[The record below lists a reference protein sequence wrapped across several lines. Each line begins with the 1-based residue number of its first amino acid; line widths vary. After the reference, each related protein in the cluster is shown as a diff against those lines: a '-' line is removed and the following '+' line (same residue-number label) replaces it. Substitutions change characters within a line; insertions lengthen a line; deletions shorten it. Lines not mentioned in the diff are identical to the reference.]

1 MFIKNLFKNKISILS
16 SLIAVLLMIG
26 TIISCEVGLGSSVDT
41 QPPTVSVNTPTADY
55 IIRDAFTM
63 EGDCSDE
70 QGLHQITVSLRN
82 THTSK
87 IYPSAETPF
96 VATINKE
103 QTNWECSIDPLST
116 DLPIPDGSYEATV
129 IATDKAGRKTIAT
142 KSFKI
147 DNTAPLLILTRPST
161 KLNEQGKIDS
171 SATDTYGQELT
182 ITGQVADDNNVDLME
197 IEVYDD
203 KNNKITTVPLAN
215 VPPTIDLTVATWQDE
230 NYNLIYGKDKEGTKY
245 YYCKVTVHDE
255 ARKIPFDENDKG
267 NTLSYYY
274 YNDDIYTD
282 LLSTYK
288 ATEVYKILNGTYTKD
303 NIKYFKDKNL
313 SDEEISKK
321 VTEVKSVLSKSQN
334 QTVAGTFS
342 LNPENNPYFEIDG
355 YKEIHSDSLEQIFT
369 TLRDENLFTN
379 GNPLNISILV
389 GLDQAPIIED
399 SIGIRLN
406 KIEFINNEYKIDTEN
421 PIWYIKPA
429 AEATSE
435 NDKACRELLTKVGSN
450 YKVSLKLTS
459 FVEELINDNTG
470 KKYILPTVKV
480 NNAYLVT
487 VVGKDKNGTEFVE
500 SFNQGLFLESRGN
513 PPKIKITEPSG
524 ASVYLKKDSAFNIK
538 GSVECEDFTTVNI
551 YVNDE
556 LIKTAEATWTSSV
569 DNPSVDLNGEGTGN
583 WGTLTVSPEAF
594 NQTESKEYYITVKA
608 TSGSK
613 ESEKELTIYYDVE
626 GPVIDIY
633 SVSPK
638 VTFADANGIVR
649 SDNVNGIFE
658 INARI
663 ADAFNRVDTTV
674 NKPKLN
680 IYKGNN
686 TLPENLLYT
695 ATADTAN
702 TTWTV
707 NTTEDKFADID
718 NTEITIEVVAT
729 DEPGNIAKKTEVV
742 YLNQASDKPVIELT
756 NKLVSGI
763 VDEKDYSGNSYPNGG
778 TENIIMA
785 EAPLSAKITDDDEI
799 EEVEVTIKLNG
810 LNDENN
816 TTKTVYPKAEIGS
829 NPWPLSHTAPKDV
842 GTYLAEIKVTDK
854 NGITSEIIKFWFK
867 IDAGAPTVNITLGD
881 YYGTTNQIIP
891 VTGTVKGFGGLV
903 IYKTYDEE
911 TSVKEKITGQQP
923 NETDISFI
931 FEDDFKVTQ
940 TTEGKYSQTY
950 TVTDSNNRKG
960 TGSLDY
966 IVDLNPPEI
975 AFALQIPLEGISS
988 TDYRFSG
995 ATKDFANEFTSGVES
1010 VFYQIIKA
1018 DAASPTV
1025 ESDGWSKITATTT
1038 WSFYQKFKEATA
1050 PQEAEGL
1057 PEGSYKLYVFAK
1069 DKAGNASEINSTS
1082 FDVDLNK
1089 PTVDLFFN
1097 GTSKADNAVEK
1108 TNKDYQFEFSVSDTC
1123 KLNAN
1128 PYELTIIK
1136 DEKTLSQGT
1145 DYSVSQADANGKYKV
1160 TLTNSADGNY
1170 VFKVKGL
1177 DWKNKDTIKTLNIT
1191 LDKTAPT
1198 IEVISPAT
1206 DEWQTNHTISIKGTA
1221 EDASGVTS
1229 ITAKDSQGTSINV
1242 SGTTS
1247 WTVKDIPTVEG
1258 ESTYTFSAKDTLGNT
1273 LSNKTFVLKVD
1284 HNDPEISQVTITKSG
1299 EAAESI
1305 DNNASIMT
1313 NKNFTLSGKVSDSY
1327 KLANFVLS
1335 ITDGTQT
1342 KTPNVTITKP
1352 NSQNWNWSKT
1362 FALDTDSLTDGI
1374 WTITIT
1380 ATDTSGK
1387 TASAKYKV
1395 TVDTVAPAI
1404 TKPTLTFDT
1413 ENRDGWFNK
1422 NAGTISGSVT
1432 DGTSKIA
1439 NVSYLVT
1446 NERFYIDENN
1456 AHSQLTSQT
1465 FDNTLSISNN
1475 NYSKKH
1481 SFAEGIN
1488 YVYIKAEDNAGNI
1501 SYYGQNGDV
1510 TCQIDTNAPQIIF
1523 EQPANGS
1530 MISQNI
1536 PVSYRIK
1543 FQDEGSG
1550 FLETSTATVK
1560 LMDESNAV
1568 YSYTG
1573 TIINS
1578 VVEQTIPTAN
1588 LENIS
1593 TDTPKI
1599 TVTVTDKAGNTTES
1613 ALSLAMDNTAPTVNI
1628 ANPAA
1633 ETVNGKVNVNGTA
1646 SDNVGLAKVQVY
1658 RTKLAGETANATING
1673 KEYKLLNEFEGVNGY
1688 NWNLGEI
1695 DTSVSPY
1702 TDGAKIEFLVKAID
1716 TAGNEATSSK
1726 TVTIDQDAD
1735 RPIVKFS
1742 NLNLAGMSSSSSVW
1756 NKQETIYGTVTDDDG
1771 IKSLFISSDAG
1782 QNWGENLYKDGAWE
1796 YTFQSDGNITLLFKV
1811 IDSEGTEFVSTSGSE
1826 MSKSPKLIDS
1836 QSTPNKFGYKVGN
1849 AYPNDSNT
1857 KIYLVVDTQN
1867 PIFKAVYYNKEYNQ
1881 NEELVYP
1888 LPNNTNW
1895 KIDTSINTDLFGGP
1909 QSKFYLYVVASDANG
1924 INSIDATLDSDSSKV
1939 TIVKTKSIE
1948 IPEGNGTTKGTIAII
1963 SIDTSSDSNWKKI
1976 EIATSDKSGRENKL
1990 NYSIQLDNSSPIIKF
2005 TSHAQKAQVYGSS
2018 LVTVRGNADDVQDL
2032 YLKVTDSS
2040 ATPAVSDLSTWTKF
2054 NEHTSPSAWAIEF
2067 DGESPVNSAGS
2078 TEFKAKSLN
2087 KYYDDLFEP
2096 NSDDKNADSKAMY
2109 IWVYGIDSLG
2119 NKNTPVSLEL
2129 SVNPAGDKPTIEF
2142 SYPENNNIVGGTV
2155 RVTGSSKVA
2164 DATASVESVWLQID
2178 PSYDGTTFD
2187 SNWETELS
2195 ALITDGSG
2203 NYITDYEIQ
2212 DAGGIIGRGIKAS
2225 GSPTSWN
2232 LPINTAGEFNNAD
2245 GSNRKIAIKAYAV
2258 SSSGK
2263 TSESATVYFE
2273 IDPKAPVIGSRTPL
2287 ELVQYAN
2294 GASSGTVVR
2303 RQKYTANMWI
2313 AGRWYLTGS
2322 IEDDS
2327 GIKEIKL
2334 NGTSIINDN
2343 SKLSVDYDN
2352 PPSSGTHKNFQINI
2366 PVGETTGFGSKTYVL
2381 WAQEGSEENKDT
2393 GNIEIRLNYD
2403 NQVPEFVTTGLTP
2416 TGNTIEQSNNTY
2428 TLSGTFAEPS
2438 SASGNQSGFGRI
2450 AMFFTHTVKEGNENK
2465 TYVIDPMISKGAS
2478 QENRYSTSDFEQ
2490 DSNGL
2495 YWRTYNITNIAGNEI
2510 TLNEEPHKNVRI
2522 GGLCKI
2528 DNVDYLIKKV
2538 EGSTVTI
2545 VGTITTNATVAKF
2558 AVAQIIDN
2566 LTIENGTT
2574 QAYDETIS
2582 SPIARDDGDQMVEGI
2597 SNSGTTYNWTVSI
2610 NSSLIYDGPININ
2623 FVAFDAAGNAI
2634 KNTYSGIVSNNQP
2647 RIAGVK
2653 FGTDENG
2660 NGSVEENE
2668 LNKGWSGIYANV
2680 SSSIPAGYITMTQKA
2695 TSLSI
2700 PEDLNTS
2707 ALKIKGKTVVKPE
2720 IVGGNSGLGY
2730 TYSVGNYSTETTTD
2744 LSNEHSESNDIRDDL
2759 DIAITVEDFIK
2770 NNISEGAQTF
2780 TFNIWDKTEGLT
2792 YGTNSQ
2798 KAQIKINMNVAV
2810 QDTESPKA
2818 GLKQFFWN
2826 SETDNSLYQN
2836 SRANGHIELEKD
2848 LLDTFMSALDAL
2860 NQEALDDSKK
2870 NETLDTAIISKV
2882 KDKDPKV
2889 SGKITFHGIATDNTL
2904 LKAINVKIPGLT
2916 KDSEDNDIFVN
2927 VATRNNSGIW
2937 QSTGTLEDNGW
2948 AFEIQKDAS
2957 GNPLETF
2964 SQETG
2969 HTVHFLLHWD
2979 TAKIQSTVATDVI
2992 VEVQAVDRGQA
3003 SYAGNALTYTSN
3015 AASTQAPD
3023 DTNSSYQ
3030 VDVVPYITNI
3040 SRNKEYS
3047 TKRARSGA
3055 FPLLRDE
3062 ASNTLEGFNINVE
3075 VPNDKNLEDLIYLA
3089 ITKDAAGS
3097 DHVKSMRDLAKYNDS
3112 GDPNP
3117 PENSDNMITF
3127 RVSSN
3132 AKDGYLSMTVNGIP
3146 ALNNINKKDAP
3157 YNLDTET
3164 WSDNRFV
3171 RIWDDKDRFGNT
3183 QTSGGVELAKNPAYP
3198 AMSMSETGDLYAS
3211 FTNYSMH
3218 RVYYTKINS
3227 NSTAV
3232 FRGFDSPEETSI
3244 LVTGSK
3250 VNVAYMGNYQSG
3262 GSSSRWTHFREDAG
3276 GLHLYDPYLSEIGDN
3291 ATPWTDY
3298 DSHYMARFELLYHD
3312 KQFQQFKNFKLARKD
3327 SSANGRIHIAY
3338 YDIDTMSIHYSNI
3351 SMDMPNVGTNLF
3363 EASWV
3368 NIDGGY
3374 DEHDT
3379 EAINGSTFVKSS
3391 KTYTKLADEARNITL
3406 GNNMPNV
3413 FTDNGLLRA
3422 AGTGEYVGIDLT
3434 KDKYFPVLAYF
3445 DSENKV
3451 IKLARAKVENPKKSE
3466 DNWTV
3471 QRVITNTADP
3481 NYTTSNG
3488 NYIDMQID
3496 DEGYV
3501 HIVFVNGR
3509 GELIY
3514 VKSTN
3519 NPNDGNTAYEFG
3531 DSVVIAENSPM
3542 NLDITIRGT
3551 TPYIG
3556 YLSSLGSCDGL
3567 NVAFLDYNLD
3577 YDNDDNPESD
3587 GAWETIS
3594 APLTHPVSN
3603 HKATV
3608 EVHPTPTDESA
3619 WGESAHAYYSS
3630 GYYRVAYYIGNG
3642 EGHQKPQ

>member
-182 ITGQVADDNNVDLME
+182 ISGQVADDNNVDLME

-334 QTVAGTFS
+334 QTTAGTFS

-429 AEATSE
+429 AQATTE

-459 FVEELINDNTG
+459 FIEELTNDKTG
-470 KKYILPTVKV
+470 KKYVLPTVKV

-524 ASVYLKKDSAFNIK
+524 ATVYLKKDSSVSIK

-638 VTFADANGIVR
+638 VTFADAGGIVR
-649 SDNVNGIFE
+649 NNNVNGIFE
-658 INARI
+658 ISARI

-854 NGITSEIIKFWFK
+854 NGITSEITKFWFK

-1108 TNKDYQFEFSVSDTC
+1108 TNKNYEFAFSVSDTC

-1177 DWKNKDTIKTLNIT
+1177 DWENKDTIKTLNIT

-1229 ITAKDSQGTSINV
+1229 ITAKDSQGNSIPV
-1242 SGTTS
+1242 TGTTS
-1247 WTVKDIPTVEG
+1247 WTVKDIQTVEG
-1258 ESTYTFSAKDTLGNT
+1258 ESTYYTFSAKDTLGNT
-1273 LSNKTFVLKVD
+1273 SSKTFVLKVD

-1305 DNNASIMT
+1305 ENNASIMT

-1327 KLANFVLS
+1327 KLANIVLS

-1374 WTITIT
+1374 WTITVT

-1395 TVDTVAPAI
+1395 TVDTVAPVI

-1573 TIINS
+1573 KIINS

-1588 LENIS
+1588 LEDIS

-1646 SDNVGLAKVQVY
+1646 SDNVGLAKVQIY

-1688 NWNLGEI
+1688 NWNLGQI
-1695 DTSVSPY
+1695 DTSTSPY

-1771 IKSLFISSDAG
+1771 IKSLYISSDAG

-1811 IDSEGTEFVSTSGSE
+1811 IDSEGTEFKSTSGSE

-1836 QSTPNKFGYKVGN
+1836 RSTPNKFGYKVGN

-2195 ALITDGSG
+2195 ALITDGLG

-2438 SASGNQSGFGRI
+2438 STSGNQSGFGRI
-2450 AMFFTHTVKEGNENK
+2450 AMFFTRTVKEGNENK

-2848 LLDTFMSALDAL
+2848 LTDTFMSALDAL

-2882 KDKDPKV
+2882 KDEDPKV

-2916 KDSEDNDIFVN
+2916 KDSEGNDIFVN
-2927 VATRNNSGIW
+2927 VATRNNSGVW

-2979 TAKIQSTVATDVI
+2979 TAKIENTVATDVK
-2992 VEVQAVDRGQA
+2992 VEVQAVDRGKA

-3023 DTNSSYQ
+3023 DTNSSYK

-3075 VPNDKNLEDLIYLA
+3075 VSSIYLA

-3117 PENSDNMITF
+3117 PANSDNMITF

-3171 RIWDDKDRFGNT
+3171 RIWDDNDKFGN
-3183 QTSGGVELAKNPAYP
+3183 SNLAKNPAYP

-3218 RVYYTKINS
+3218 RVYYTTIDGD
-3227 NSTAV
+3227 STAV

-3244 LVTGSK
+3244 LVTGSGDNLK

-3262 GSSSRWTHFREDAG
+3262 GSSSKWTHFREDAG

-3351 SMDMPNVGTNLF
+3351 SMDMSNVGNNLF

-3406 GNNMPNV
+3406 GNNIPNV

-3434 KDKYFPVLAYF
+3434 KDTHFPVLAYF

-3451 IKLARAKVENPKKSE
+3451 IKLARANVENPKKSE

-3519 NPNDGNTAYEFG
+3519 NPNNGKTAYTFG

>member
-103 QTNWECSIDPLST
+103 QTNWECLIDPLSA

-288 ATEVYKILNGTYTKD
+288 ATEVYKILNGTYTKE

-429 AEATSE
+429 AQATTE

-524 ASVYLKKDSAFNIK
+524 STVYLKKDSSVSIK

-695 ATADTAN
+695 TTADTAN

-707 NTTEDKFADID
+707 NTTEDKFAEID

-799 EEVEVTIKLNG
+799 EQVEVTIKLNG
-810 LNDENN
+810 LSDENN
-816 TTKTVYPKAEIGS
+816 TTKTVYPKAEINS
-829 NPWPLSHTAPKDV
+829 NPWPLSHTAPKDI

-854 NGITSEIIKFWFK
+854 NGITSEITKFWFK

-903 IYKTYDEE
+903 IYKNYNKE

-940 TTEGKYSQTY
+940 TTEGKYTQTY
-950 TVTDSNNRKG
+950 TVIDSNNRLG

-1018 DAASPTV
+1018 DAASSTV

-1069 DKAGNASEINSTS
+1069 DKAGNVSEIKTEK

-1108 TNKDYQFEFSVSDTC
+1108 TNKNYEFSFSVSDTC

-1170 VFKVKGL
+1170 VFKVIGL

-1206 DEWQTNHTISIKGTA
+1206 DEWQTSHTISIKGTA

-1229 ITAKDSQGTSINV
+1229 ITAKDSQGNSINV
-1242 SGTTS
+1242 TGTTS
-1247 WTVKDIPTVEG
+1247 WTVKDIQTVEG
-1258 ESTYTFSAKDTLGNT
+1258 ESTYTFSATDTLGNT
-1273 LSNKTFVLKVD
+1273 SSNKTFVLKVD
-1284 HNDPEISQVTITKSG
+1284 HNDPEISQVTITKAG

-1305 DNNASIMT
+1305 ENNASIMT

-1342 KTPNVTITKP
+1342 KTPNVTITKQ

-1362 FALDTDSLTDGI
+1362 FSLDTDSLTDGI
-1374 WTITIT
+1374 WTITVT

-1387 TASAKYKV
+1387 TAIAKYKV
-1395 TVDTVAPAI
+1395 TVDTVAPVI

-1481 SFAEGIN
+1481 SFAEGTN

-1573 TIINS
+1573 KIINS

-1599 TVTVTDKAGNTTES
+1599 VVTVTDKAGNTTES

-1646 SDNVGLAKVQVY
+1646 SDNVGLAKVQIY
-1658 RTKLAGETANATING
+1658 RTKLAGETTDATINS

-1688 NWNLGEI
+1688 NWNLGQI
-1695 DTSVSPY
+1695 DTSSSPY
-1702 TDGAKIEFLVKAID
+1702 TDGAKIEFLIKAID
-1716 TAGNEATSSK
+1716 TAGNEVTSSK

-1756 NKQETIYGTVTDDDG
+1756 NKQETIYGTITDDDG
-1771 IKSLFISSDAG
+1771 IKSLYISSDAG

-1796 YTFQSDGNITLLFKV
+1796 YTFQADGNITLLFKV
-1811 IDSEGTEFVSTSGSE
+1811 VDSEGTEFVSTSGSG

-1836 QSTPNKFGYKVGN
+1836 QATPNKFGYKVN
-1849 AYPNDSNT
+1849 DAYPNTSNT

-1924 INSIDATLDSDSSKV
+1924 INSIDASLDSDSSKV

-2054 NEHTSPSAWAIEF
+2054 NEYTSPSAWAIEF
-2067 DGESPVNSAGS
+2067 DGESPINIAGS

-2119 NKNTPVSLEL
+2119 NKNTPVYLEL

-2178 PSYDGTTFD
+2178 PSYDEIEFN

-2212 DAGGIIGRGIKAS
+2212 DAGGTIGRGIKAS
-2225 GSPTSWN
+2225 GSTTSWN

-2416 TGNTIEQSNNTY
+2416 SGNTIEQSNNTY

-2438 SASGNQSGFGRI
+2438 GASGNQSGFGRI
-2450 AMFFTHTVKEGNENK
+2450 AMFFTRTVKEGNENK
-2465 TYVIDPMISKGAS
+2465 TYVIDPMISKGNS

-2528 DNVDYLIKKV
+2528 DNVDYLIQKV

-2597 SNSGTTYNWTVSI
+2597 SNSGTTYTWTVSI

-2730 TYSVGNYSTETTTD
+2730 TYSVGTYSTETTTD
-2744 LSNEHSESNDIRDDL
+2744 LSNEHSDSNDIRDDL

-2810 QDTESPKA
+2810 QDTESPKV
-2818 GLKQFFWN
+2818 GLKEFYWN

-2836 SRANGHIELEKD
+2836 SRANGHIELKD
-2848 LLDTFMSALDAL
+2848 DLTDTFTTALDAL
-2860 NQEALDDSKK
+2860 NQEASDASKK
-2870 NETLDTAIISKV
+2870 NKTLDTAIISKV
-2882 KDKDPKV
+2882 KDTDPKV

-2916 KDSEDNDIFVN
+2916 KDSEGNDIFVN
-2927 VATRNNSGIW
+2927 VATRNNSGVW
-2937 QSTGTLEDNGW
+2937 QSTGTLENNGW

-2957 GNPLETF
+2957 GNPQETF

-2992 VEVQAVDRGQA
+2992 VEVQAVDRGKA
-3003 SYAGNALTYTSN
+3003 SYTGNALTYTSN
-3015 AASTQAPD
+3015 AVLTQSPD
-3023 DTNSSYQ
+3023 NTDSSYK

-3040 SRNKEYS
+3040 SRNKAYS

-3055 FPLLRDE
+3055 IPLLRKE
-3062 ASNTLEGFNINVE
+3062 EVNILEGFNIDVE
-3075 VPNDKNLEDLIYLA
+3075 VPTDKTLEDLIYLA
-3089 ITKDAAGS
+3089 ITKDTAGS
-3097 DHVKSMRDLAKYNDS
+3097 EHVKDMRDLAKYNDS
-3112 GDPNP
+3112 GDLNP
-3117 PENSDNMITF
+3117 PANSDNMITF

-3146 ALNNINKKDAP
+3146 ALNNINKNKAQ

-3171 RIWDDKDRFGNT
+3171 RIWDDNDKFGN
-3183 QTSGGVELAKNPAYP
+3183 EDLAKNPAYP

-3211 FTNYSMH
+3211 FTNYSKH
-3218 RVYYTKINS
+3218 SVYYTEIDDEPIP
-3227 NSTAV
+3227 V
-3232 FRGFDSPEETSI
+3232 FRGYDSPEETTI

-3250 VNVAYMGNYQSG
+3250 VNVAYLGNYQSG
-3262 GSSSRWTHFREDAG
+3262 GNPNNWTHSRSDAG
-3276 GLHLYDPYLSEIGDN
+3276 GLHLFDPYLSTLDELGDN
-3291 ATPWTDY
+3291 ASKWTDY
-3298 DSHYMARFELLYHD
+3298 DGHYMARFELLYHD
-3312 KQFQQFKNFKLARKD
+3312 KQFQQFKNFRLARKD
-3327 SSANGRIHIAY
+3327 SSANGRIHTAY

-3351 SMDMPNVGTNLF
+3351 SMNMTKVGNQLF

-3379 EAINGSTFVKSS
+3379 EAINGTLDS
-3391 KTYTKLADEARNITL
+3391 KKKTRLADEAKNIKL
-3406 GNNMPNV
+3406 ENAQ
-3413 FTDNGLLRA
+3413 FTNGLTRA
-3422 AGTGEYVGIDLT
+3422 SATGEYVGIDLT
-3434 KDKYFPVLAYF
+3434 KDTHFPVLAYF

-3451 IKLARAKVENPKKSE
+3451 IKLARANAENPKKSE
-3466 DNWTV
+3466 GDWTV

-3496 DEGYV
+3496 DEGFV
-3501 HIVFVNGR
+3501 HVVFVNGR

-3519 NPNDGNTAYEFG
+3519 IPTEENPSYEFG

-3577 YDNDDNPESD
+3577 YNNDDKPESD

-3608 EVHPTPTDESA
+3608 EVHPNPTSSDA